1 MRRLLFLLLLFSLAF
16 AQTGTQSAILEWVD
30 FFKILLIGVL
40 IFAVVVAATGYVIAQ
55 LFGAQTRAAI
65 QVWSQSLLGA
75 AGVSL
80 LILVI
85 FYALLP
91 GFTVGVVPTD
101 PNFFINALTDLVELT
116 TQALFI
122 LIILLVL
129 LSAAAYA
136 FGQAFGAEKRARAV
150 FWSQVLITSAII
162 VAFIYVVIQIVIASG
177 EALLDIPLLPGAY
190 HGILASTIVFIS
202 LIVLITYLAS
212 KILHIPEWEAYLTIE
227 LSDLITSLLIV
238 VLVVGLYIASGAV
251 ASIIINNPEAGSPP
265 AAAMGVL
272 SGIIGDLEEIR
283 TDAFTVQACAS
294 VLSTFHK
301 RTGESA
307 LNITY
312 KLFPGI
318 DMFVSIMGMLANGF
332 IMLEASLKAQLM
344 LIQIIDVI
352 AVPIFLPAGII
363 LRFLPPTRD
372 AGAFILALAIGFGII
387 FPLTYVINERAMNE
401 INDVTDHG
409 GGGIFEYK
417 RPKAMIAS
425 ICGFDLFFATV
436 PFAAITTAAGW
447 FSSTLATGLGS
458 ALQILLSEWALLLYK
473 ASELVVI
480 LDAMTVISLKGF
492 FAPSISMVFTVA
504 FINGLTKFILMKG

>member
-1 MRRLLFLLLLFSLAF
+1 MKKLLLALFLISLAF
-16 AQTGTQSAILEWVD
+16 AQSGTQSAILEWVD
-30 FFKILLIGVL
+30 FFKILLIGIL
-40 IFAVVVAATGYVIAQ
+40 MFAVVVAATGYVIAQ
-55 LFGAQTRAAI
+55 FFGAQTRAAI
-65 QVWSQSLLGA
+65 QIWSQSLLGA

-91 GFTVGVVPTD
+91 GFTLGVVPTD
-101 PNFFINALTDLVELT
+101 PNFFVNALEDLVDVT

-136 FGQAFGAEKRARAV
+136 YGQAFGAEKRARAV
-150 FWSQVLITSAII
+150 FWAQVLITSAII
-162 VAFIYVVIQIVIASG
+162 VSFIYVIIQVVIASG
-177 EALLDIPLLPGAY
+177 QALLDIPGEYLPGPY
-190 HGILASTIVFIS
+190 HPILASTIVFIS
-202 LIVLITYLAS
+202 LIVLITYLVS

-238 VLVVGLYIASGAV
+238 VLIVGLYVASGAV
-251 ASIIINNPEAGSPP
+251 ASVIINDPDAETPP
-265 AAAMGVL
+265 AAAIGVL
-272 SGIIGDLEEIR
+272 SGIIGELEEIR
-283 TDAFTVQACAS
+283 TDSFTIQACAS
-294 VLSTFHK
+294 ILSTFHK

-307 LNITY
+307 LNITF

-318 DMFVSIMGMLANGF
+318 DLFVSIMGMLANGF
-332 IMLEASLKAQLM
+332 IMLESSLKAQML

-387 FPLTYVINERAMNE
+387 FPLTYVINERAMDE
-401 INDVTDHG
+401 IG
-409 GGGIFEYK
+409 FEYK
-417 RPKAMIAS
+417 RPTAMIAS
-425 ICGFDLFFATV
+425 LCGFDLFFATV
-436 PFAAITTAAGW
+436 PYAALTTAAGW
-447 FSSTLATGLGS
+447 FSSIFATALGS
-458 ALQILLSEWALLLYK
+458 ALQLLLSEWALLLYK
-473 ASELVVI
+473 ASEFVVI